1 MALLA
6 VPAMALALAT
16 TTVTSYMPVLAK
28 SFTSSSTVIGVVVG
42 AEGFLAL
49 WLPLA
54 AGTWSDQVRTRIG
67 GRLPFLLV
75 ATPVVTVALALM
87 GFVSSIGQMALVV
100 FVFFVGYLLAY
111 EPYRALYPDA
121 VPDRQAAKSQGVRGV
136 AQGIGT
142 GLALV
147 GGGLL
152 FGIAKP
158 VPFLA
163 AAAVVPVAVVLFTRH
178 LVRRRIPSQDY
189 DERQSLRDNARD
201 LAALLR
207 EHPALRHFLVANG
220 LWELSLSALKTFVV
234 LYITVAVGLSLDA
247 SSAVLGAAIVC
258 VMGAAAAAAKLGD
271 RLGKL
276 RLMKFA
282 LPVYGA
288 GLLIPFV
295 TQSPFVLGPV
305 VPVLAFGGGLIM
317 TLPYAI
323 LMPLMPEEEHGAL
336 TGFYSLSRGVGT
348 MLGPL
353 FAGLAISLSGG
364 YPAMWL
370 VSAGAILASVAFL
383 LALERS
389 AADRDAL
396 QTA

>member
-1 MALLA
+1 
-6 VPAMALALAT
+6 
-16 TTVTSYMPVLAK
+16 
-28 SFTSSSTVIGVVVG
+28 
-42 AEGFLAL
+42 
-49 WLPLA
+49 
-54 AGTWSDQVRTRIG
+54 
-67 GRLPFLLV
+67 
-75 ATPVVTVALALM
+75 
-87 GFVSSIGQMALVV
+87 
-100 FVFFVGYLLAY
+100 
-111 EPYRALYPDA
+111 
-121 VPDRQAAKSQGVRGV
+121 
-136 AQGIGT
+136 
-142 GLALV
+142 
-147 GGGLL
+147 
-152 FGIAKP
+152 
-158 VPFLA
+158 
-163 AAAVVPVAVVLFTRH
+163 VPVAVGFFSRH
-178 LVRRRIPSQDY
+178 LIRRGIPSQDY

-389 AADRDAL
+389 AADREAL